1 MLTYVVGLGFPSED
15 IYFTESTEVG
25 EVRLFDLG
33 RDYHVEGKLE
43 SILLSKDLASGFTHS
58 SINSSCR
65 KENILVGP
73 RL

>member
-1 MLTYVVGLGFPSED
+1 MLTYVVGLGFPRGH
-15 IYFTESTEVG
+15 IFYRKTEVG

-58 SINSSCR
+58 SIT
-65 KENILVGP
+65 
-73 RL
+73 